1 MAMSLSPAITAA
13 QLIEEAD
20 QARTSLSQ
28 TKSFIALLQQQC
40 ISDEQNEESTDEAPG
55 PELNEH
61 TLSQQ
66 LTLEN
71 SDLKEEN
78 AKLRIELEQ
87 CQNALHQTTIELE
100 KCQKALHQMDED
112 CRQAATEARELKKWA
127 SAAAELKERVLG
139 KWADA
144 SEKEELACGDS
155 NGPVLLPS
163 AGLAP
168 ADQESFLSKQKE
180 LEQTVAEMQ
189 RQRDVAQ
196 VDAL

>member
-168 ADQESFLSKQKE
+168 ADQEFFLSKQKE
-180 LEQTVAEMQ
+180 LEQTVAEMR
-189 RQRDVAQ
+189 RQREVAQ

>member
-1 MAMSLSPAITAA
+1 MAMSMSPGITPA

-28 TKSFIALLQQQC
+28 TKSFIAVLQQQRV
-40 ISDEQNEESTDEAPG
+40 SDEQKEESTDEAPG

-61 TLSQQ
+61 TVSQQ

-78 AKLRIELEQ
+78 AKLRVELEQ
-87 CQNALHQTTIELE
+87 CQKALHQTTIELE

-112 CRQAATEARELKKWA
+112 CRRAATEARELKKWA
-127 SAAAELKERVLG
+127 SAAVELKERVLG
-139 KWADA
+139 KWGGA

-155 NGPVLLPS
+155 KEPVSLPS